1 MTTVRL
7 NDGRAMPR
15 LGLGVWQIPP
25 EETAAVVR
33 EAASLGYRLFD
44 GAVIYGNEAGLGE
57 GLRSCGVAREELFVA
72 TKVWSDHHGFD
83 ACLRSVEGSLSRMG
97 LERLDLVLIH
107 WPAPWKGL
115 FVDTWKALVRLRGEG
130 RVSSIG
136 VSNFAPGQI
145 ARLAEATGVVPA
157 VNQVEMHPELPQE
170 ELREAHARLG
180 VVTECWTPLGQGRS
194 FGAAPVRAA
203 AERTGATPA
212 QVVLAW
218 SLALGGVPIPRTR
231 RRERLAENL
240 GALGVRLRPE
250 EVAAIAALGTGRR
263 CGPDPERFG

>member
-1 MTTVRL
+1 MTAVAL

-25 EETAAVVR
+25 GETAQIVR
-33 EAASLGYRLFD
+33 EAAGLGYRLFD
-44 GAVIYGNEAGLGE
+44 GAVLYGNEAGLGE
-57 GLRSCGVAREELFVA
+57 GVRTCGLPREEVFVT

-83 ACLRSVEGSLSRMG
+83 ACLRSVEGSLARMG
-97 LERLDLVLIH
+97 LDRIDMVLIH

-115 FVDTWKALVRLRGEG
+115 YVETWRALVRLRDEG
-130 RVSSIG
+130 RVSSVG
-136 VSNFAPGQI
+136 VSNFQPEHLE
-145 ARLAEATGVVPA
+145 RVAEATGVVPA
-157 VNQVEMHPELPQE
+157 VNQVEMHPELPQR
-170 ELREAHARLG
+170 ELRKVHARMG
-180 VVTECWTPLGQGRS
+180 IVTQAWTPLGQGRS

-203 AERTGATPA
+203 AERTGATPV

-218 SLALGGVPIPRTR
+218 NLAVGGAPIPRSQ

-240 GALGVRLRPE
+240 AAAEVELTAE
-250 EVAAIAALGTGRR
+250 EVEAITALESGRR